1 MTTKLITLLSLLAVL
16 SGCAQT
22 RYAWEGY
29 DDKLYSYYKTPAESE
44 QFLEAIHEVIQE
56 GDAAGKVP
64 PGLYAEYGYL
74 LFERGQFPEAIN
86 WFRKE
91 RDKWSESSFFMDKM
105 IALANNRK
113 TSTEVKQPESLA
125 ARPMEQNK
133 EKQQ

>member
-1 MTTKLITLLSLLAVL
+1 MTGKLIILLSLLAVL

-22 RYAWEGY
+22 RYAWNGY

-44 QFLEAIHEVIQE
+44 RFLEAIREVVLE
-56 GDAAGKVP
+56 GDAAGTVP

-74 LFERGQFPEAIN
+74 LFERGQFPEAIA

-91 RDKWSESSFFMDKM
+91 RDKWVESRLFMDRM
-105 IALANNRK
+105 IALANSRK
-113 TSTEVKQPESLA
+113 TGSGIRLTDPLSAATEE
-125 ARPMEQNK
+125 RDK